1 MTDAPSQFRELPSP
15 LPEGERVIWQGKPTY
30 KGLAIRT
37 FHMRA
42 VAIYFALLLVWKVWS
57 NTSQG
62 QSLVDASAS
71 ASIVLIPAIGGLGL
85 LALLAF
91 LFRRASCYTITS
103 KRVLIQTGVA
113 LPITL
118 NIPLGKIANADLS
131 VHRDGSGDIPLRIID
146 TKRTS
151 YVMLWPHIRPWH
163 LREPE
168 PTMVSVPEAASVAAK
183 LTEAVKAQLDS
194 SAVSLVQTA
203 TSGPKEGPLS
213 SSTASATA

>member
-1 MTDAPSQFRELPSP
+1 MTDVPSQFRELPSP
-15 LPEGERVIWQGKPTY
+15 LPEGERVLWQGKPTY
-30 KGLAIRT
+30 KGLAIRS

-42 VAIYFALLLVWKVWS
+42 VAIYFALIYLWKVWS
-57 NTSQG
+57 NWSNG
-62 QSLVDASAS
+62 QSIWEASTSAS
-71 ASIVLIPAIGGLGL
+71 MLLIPAIGGLAL
-85 LALLAF
+85 LALLAY

-118 NIPLGKIANADLS
+118 NIPLGKIANADLNN
-131 VHRDGSGDIPLRIID
+131 HRDGSGDIPLRIID

-151 YVMLWPHIRPWH
+151 YVLLWPHIRPWR

-168 PTMVSVPEAASVAAK
+168 PMMLSVPEADKVAAT
-183 LTEAVKAQLDS
+183 LTEAVKAQLDT

-213 SSTASATA
+213 SSTATAVA